1 MMVWLYSTMDV
12 LKSWS
17 VFFDF
22 AFFMIDIQIKQY
34 LRSFSAAFECVI
46 IVSNLMS
53 GFYYI
58 TA

>member
-1 MMVWLYSTMDV
+1 MDV